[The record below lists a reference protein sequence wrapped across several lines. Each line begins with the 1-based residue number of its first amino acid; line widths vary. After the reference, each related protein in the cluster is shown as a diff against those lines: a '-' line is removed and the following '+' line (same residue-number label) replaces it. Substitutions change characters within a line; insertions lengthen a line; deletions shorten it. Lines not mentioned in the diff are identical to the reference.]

1 MILSNNLENKTSWD
15 TYYRVH
21 LVCVE
26 VKAHNSLEPLVL
38 FALSDADD
46 NTSRPF
52 NRGGIVDL
60 LLLRTQLALWE
71 YIHIKA

>member
-1 MILSNNLENKTSWD
+1 M
-15 TYYRVH
+15 
-21 LVCVE
+21 E

-60 LLLRTQLALWE
+60 LLLRTQLALLRI
-71 YIHIKA
+71 YTYKSITNMSSIRLKYSDNG